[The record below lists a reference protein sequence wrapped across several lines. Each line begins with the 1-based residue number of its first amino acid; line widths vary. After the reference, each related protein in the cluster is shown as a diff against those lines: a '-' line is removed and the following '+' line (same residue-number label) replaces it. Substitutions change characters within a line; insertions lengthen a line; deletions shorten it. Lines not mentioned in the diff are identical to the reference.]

1 MSLIPTSTVV
11 SSTATRHLAWAN
23 AAETAWFVTYLGA
36 RLVNRDQAV
45 TAVTLAE
52 LVDAGATSPKH
63 RDWPLLRAL
72 AAELDLTGES
82 VVRLVKENP

>member
-1 MSLIPTSTVV
+1 MSLIPGPTVI

-23 AAETAWFVTYLGA
+23 AAETGWFVTWLGV

-52 LVDAGATSPKH
+52 LVDAGASGPKH
-63 RDWPLLRAL
+63 RDWPLLCGL
-72 AAELDLTGES
+72 AAELGITGGEA
-82 VVRLVKENP
+82 VRLVKEKA

>member
-23 AAETAWFVTYLGA
+23 AAETAWFVTYLGV

-52 LVDAGATSPKH
+52 LVDAGASGPKH
-63 RDWPLLRAL
+63 RDWPLLAGL
-72 AAELDLTGES
+72 ASELGITADDA
-82 VVRLVKENP
+82 VRLIKES

>member
-1 MSLIPTSTVV
+1 MSLLPTSTVI

-23 AAETAWFVTYLGA
+23 AAETAWFVTWLGV

-52 LVDAGATSPKH
+52 LVDGGVHKPQHK
-63 RDWPLLRAL
+63 DWPLLCGL
-72 AAELDLTGES
+72 AAELGLTGDQAA
-82 VVRLVKENP
+82 RLIKETT